1 MQLRSLQWH
10 KMKVKMLESVAG
22 FIGGRSQALAKGQ
35 VVDLATDEAKDLIKS
50 GHAQQVKAT
59 RKNDN
64 KKQPNRK

>member
-1 MQLRSLQWH
+1 
-10 KMKVKMLESVAG
+10 MKVKMLESVAG

-35 VVDLATDEAKDLIKS
+35 VVDLSTDEAKDLIKS
-50 GHAQQVKAT
+50 GHAQAVKAP

>member
-22 FIGGRSQALAKGQ
+22 FIEGRSQALAKGL
-35 VVDLATDEAKDLIKS
+35 VIDLAADVAKDLIKS
-50 GHAQQVKAT
+50 GHAQAVKAP

>member
-1 MQLRSLQWH
+1 
-10 KMKVKMLESVAG
+10 MLESVAG

-50 GHAQQVKAT
+50 GHAQQIKAP

>member
-35 VVDLATDEAKDLIKS
+35 VVDLSTDEAKDLIKS
-50 GHAQQVKAT
+50 GHAQAVKAP